1 MLPSRYLNGSY
12 DTMIR
17 TALTALALTV
27 ASTFSAM
34 AACGHDSANISCAD
48 GMVYDSETGSCKVVS
63 G

>member
-1 MLPSRYLNGSY
+1 
-12 DTMIR
+12 MIR